1 MLGGSASRTF
11 VMEIYEL
18 VTINF
23 DWPTA
28 AAASIALLLFASAL
42 LGGAA
47 LLSRRRSARAFGT

>member
-1 MLGGSASRTF
+1 MVGSLSAYAIPALLGGSASRTF

-42 LGGAA
+42 LAE
-47 LLSRRRSARAFGT
+47 RRS